1 MELIDTIATY
11 SGYLCGI
18 AAGVAIV
25 AKAIMIVIRIQEG
38 IKCQLRHDM
47 LHIYYKNLES
57 KTIRQYELENFL
69 LMYKAYKSLRGNSFI
84 DEIYE
89 DVTSWKIIS

>member
-1 MELIDTIATY
+1 MEEIARY
-11 SGYLCGI
+11 AGYLS
-18 AAGVAIV
+18 AIV
-25 AKAIMIVIRIQEG
+25 AGGALIVKAVTSYLKILNG

-57 KTIRQYELENFL
+57 KTIRQCELENFL
-69 LMYKAYKSLRGNSFI
+69 LMYQSYKSMGGNSFI

-89 DVTSWKIIS
+89 EVTSWKIIT

>member
-1 MELIDTIATY
+1 MEQIATY
-11 SGYLCGI
+11 AGYLS
-18 AAGVAIV
+18 AIV
-25 AKAIMIVIRIQEG
+25 AGGALIVKTVISYLKILNG
-38 IKCQLRHDM
+38 IKCQLGHDM

-69 LMYKAYKSLRGNSFI
+69 LMYQSYKSMGGNSFI

-89 DVTSWKIIS
+89 EVTPWKIIT